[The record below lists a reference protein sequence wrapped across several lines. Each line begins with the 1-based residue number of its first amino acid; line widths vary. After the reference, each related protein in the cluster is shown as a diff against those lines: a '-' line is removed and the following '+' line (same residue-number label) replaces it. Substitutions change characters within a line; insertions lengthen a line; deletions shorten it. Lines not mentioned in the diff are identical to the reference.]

1 VLRIALARSA
11 APVRSAALAR
21 STAPV
26 RSAAPA
32 RSAVAAVAVLALTAA
47 GCGRG
52 AADSDPTWVPQQNYP
67 GNNDPRPQLPAPR
80 LPAPSPSDSQPESS
94 SSPGAPRPGP
104 TSTAPATDPSV
115 VATKLNQPTGL
126 VVLPDGTALVAE
138 RTTGRILRVQPV
150 PGRPVTVVQRL
161 AGVDGS
167 GDGGLLDLAISPTF
181 GEDGLIYAYLS
192 TATDNRV
199 VHFAPGSQPSAILTG
214 IPKGR
219 TGNAGRIAF
228 DATGALLTGT
238 GDAGRPALAAST
250 TSLAGKILRTSDIGR
265 PLPDNPT
272 PGSPIFARGLRSVD
286 GLCVDPRSGLRI
298 AISAARPASAGAV
311 ASPDEV
317 NVLKAGAD
325 YGWPRT
331 GPASVP
337 PVKTLPA
344 ASTGGGG
351 CALAVNR
358 LFVATSTG
366 KSLTATEVS
375 RSGSVGA
382 FTSSLQNKYGRLAG
396 VVAGSDG
403 ALWLTTRNR
412 DGRGKPTAEDD
423 RVIRISPSDGSASP
437 VT

>member
-1 VLRIALARSA
+1 MLPTVLT
-11 APVRSAALAR
+11 RSAALTR
-21 STAPV
+21 TT
-26 RSAAPA
+26 
-32 RSAVAAVAVLALTAA
+32 VAAAAVLALAVTGCTPGAA
-47 GCGRG
+47 G
-52 AADSDPTWVPQQNYP
+52 SEPTWVPKQNYQ
-67 GNNDPRPQLPAPR
+67 GNNDPRPQLPRPGA
-80 LPAPSPSDSQPESS
+80 PAPPESS
-94 SSPGAPRPGP
+94 SPSGPGSGPGTPRPGP
-104 TSTAPATDPSV
+104 TTTAPASDPSV

-126 VVLPDGTALVAE
+126 VVLPDGTALVGE
-138 RTTGRILRVQPV
+138 RTTGRILRVQPA
-150 PGRPVTVVQRL
+150 PGRPATLVQRL

-167 GDGGLLDLAISPTF
+167 GDGGLMDLAISPTF
-181 GEDGLIYAYLS
+181 AEDGLIYAYLS

-199 VHFAPGSQPSAILTG
+199 VHFSPGSQPSAILTG

-272 PGSPIFARGLRSVD
+272 PGSPIFARGLRSVN

-298 AISAARPASAGAV
+298 AISAAAPASPGAA

-317 NVLKAGAD
+317 NVIKAGAD
-325 YGWPRT
+325 YGWPRSGT
-331 GPASVP
+331 ASAP

-344 ASTGGGG
+344 ASAGGGG
-351 CALAVNR
+351 CALAANR

-366 KSLTATEVS
+366 KSLAVGDVS
-375 RSGSVGA
+375 RSGNVGV
-382 FTSSLQNKYGRLAG
+382 FNPTLQNRYGRLAG
-396 VVAGSDG
+396 AVAGSDG

-412 DGRGKPTAEDD
+412 DGQGRPVAEDD
-423 RVIRISPSDGSASP
+423 RVIRISPDDGEASP
-437 VT
+437 IT